1 MKNLKLDLFNFK
13 RELSMEE
20 TELSH
25 IIEGFIQNCDDYSER
40 ELVHNLNEK
49 LLPHSWDNKVKNLM
63 ESFTQELE
71 VEPFNYNLKHLYKI
85 IDRKNYGQLYRP
97 AMSSILNII
106 NIQGDDSKM
115 EAIMNELTIHD
126 WIPEV
131 KQFLQGY
138 TENPI
143 EIQNYKNS
151 GKGTKVYTL
160 VEKVEEGH
168 IAFIADRWFLI
179 GEDEVKQTLLEDHIE
194 DKEKMQEF
202 RILEKALSLSEIE
215 DDKISFRIDEN
226 LILSLSTK
234 NNKEVF
240 LNEEKLDKET
250 TLENLFDSKIIPWM
264 KKEYY
269 VLASTTAQNIDK
281 FVDLDVALRV
291 TNNLYPYLEATV
303 FNYKDKLYVYT
314 KDQRRGSAFYEYA
327 SPNDLIIDIQK
338 DLDYDLTP
346 FVENKLSKELK
357 HLRALEDK
365 EKKIEEKIKDC
376 NSSIKMLKENEELV
390 NEDEKLKQTFN
401 NLLIYKHELYKNLN
415 TVKESKVNAKRN
427 IK

>member
-13 RELSMEE
+13 RELTIDES
-20 TELSH
+20 ELTVIVES
-25 IIEGFIQNCDDYSER
+25 FISKYDDYSER
-40 ELVHNLNEK
+40 ELVNLLSER
-49 LLPHSWDNKVKNLM
+49 LLPHTWDNKVKNLL
-63 ESFTQELE
+63 ESFKDELE
-71 VEPFNYNLKHLYKI
+71 TEPLNYNLKHLFKV
-85 IDRKNYGQLYRP
+85 IDRKNHGQLYRP
-97 AMSSILNII
+97 AISSILNII
-106 NIQGDDSKM
+106 NIQDDDSKM

-138 TENPI
+138 SNSPI
-143 EIQNYKNS
+143 EIQNYNNS

-160 VEKVEEGH
+160 VEKVEGGH
-168 IAFIADRWFLI
+168 LAYLNDRWFLI
-179 GEDEVKQTLLEDHIE
+179 AENEIKQTLLENHID
-194 DKEKMQEF
+194 DKDKMQEF

-215 DDKISFRIDEN
+215 NDKISFRIDEN
-226 LILSLSTK
+226 LVLSLSTK
-234 NNKEVF
+234 NNKDVY
-240 LNEEKLDKET
+240 LNEDKLDKET
-250 TLENLFDSKIIPWM
+250 TLENLFDSKIIPWL
-264 KKEYY
+264 KRDYY

-291 TNNLYPYLEATV
+291 TNNLHPYLESTV
-303 FNYKDKLYVYT
+303 FNYKDKLYVYS
-314 KDQRRGSAFYEYA
+314 KDQRRGSSFYEYS
-327 SPNDLIIDIQK
+327 SPNDLIVDIQK

-376 NSSIKMLKENEELV
+376 NESIGILKENEKLM
-390 NEDEKLKQTFN
+390 NEDKKLKLTFN
-401 NLLIYKHELYKNLN
+401 NLIIYKHELYKNLN
-415 TVKESKVNAKRN
+415 VIKEDKLNTKRN

>member
-13 RELSMEE
+13 RELSMDES
-20 TELSH
+20 ELSV
-25 IIEGFIQNCDDYSER
+25 IVEGFIRKYDDYSER
-40 ELVHNLNEK
+40 ELVQNLNEK
-49 LLPHSWDNKVKNLM
+49 LMPHSWDNKVKNLM
-63 ESFTQELE
+63 ESFTEELE
-71 VEPFNYNLKHLYKI
+71 TEPLNYNLKHLYKI
-85 IDRKNYGQLYRP
+85 IDRKNHGQLYRP
-97 AMSSILNII
+97 AINSILNII
-106 NIQGDDSKM
+106 NIQGEDSKM

-138 TENPI
+138 SSNPI

-168 IAFIADRWFLI
+168 LAFIADRWFLI
-179 GEDEVKQTLLEDHIE
+179 GEDEVKQTLLENHIE

-234 NNKEVF
+234 NNKDVF

-250 TLENLFDSKIIPWM
+250 TLENLFDSKIIPWL

-291 TNNLYPYLEATV
+291 TNNLHPYLEATV

-376 NSSIKMLKENEELV
+376 NNSIEMLNENGELV

-415 TVKESKVNAKRN
+415 TIKEDKVNAKRN

>member
-1 MKNLKLDLFNFK
+1 MKNLKLELFNFK
-13 RELSMEE
+13 RNLTIDESDLGF
-20 TELSH
+20 
-25 IIEGFIQNCDDYSER
+25 IIEGFVQNFEDYSEK
-40 ELVHNLNEK
+40 ELVQSLNER
-49 LLPHSWDNKVKNLM
+49 LLPHTWDNKVKNLL
-63 ESFTQELE
+63 ESFTEEIETQPL
-71 VEPFNYNLKHLYKI
+71 NYNLKHLFKT
-85 IDRKNYGQLYRP
+85 IDRKNHGQLYRP
-97 AMSSILNII
+97 AMSSILDII
-106 NIQGDDSKM
+106 NLQDDDSKM
-115 EAIMNELTIHD
+115 EAIMNELTMHD

-138 TENPI
+138 SNNPI
-143 EIQNYKNS
+143 EIQNYNNS
-151 GKGTKVYTL
+151 GNGTKVYTL
-160 VEKVEEGH
+160 VEKVEAGH
-168 IAFIADRWFLI
+168 IAYIADRWFLI
-179 GEDEVKQTLLEDHIE
+179 GENEIKQTLLEDHFT
-194 DKEKMQEF
+194 DKAKLQEF

-215 DDKISFRIDEN
+215 GNKISFRIDEN
-226 LILSLSTK
+226 LVLSISTK
-234 NNKEVF
+234 NNKDIF
-240 LNEEKLDKET
+240 LNEEKLDIET
-250 TLENLFDSKIIPWM
+250 TLENLFDSKIIPWL
-264 KKEYY
+264 KRDYY

-291 TNNLYPYLEATV
+291 TNKMQPYLEATV
-303 FNYKDKLYVYT
+303 FNYKDKLYIYS

-376 NSSIKMLKENEELV
+376 NSSIEMLKENEELV

-415 TVKESKVNAKRN
+415 SIKEDKINAKRN

>member
-13 RELSMEE
+13 RELSMDES
-20 TELSH
+20 ELSF
-25 IIEGFIQNCDDYSER
+25 IIEGFIQGYDNYSEK
-40 ELVHNLNEK
+40 ELIQSLNEK

-63 ESFTQELE
+63 ESFNDDLE
-71 VEPFNYNLKHLYKI
+71 AEPLNYNLKHLYKV
-85 IDRKNYGQLYRP
+85 IDRKNHGKLYRP
-97 AMSSILNII
+97 AINSILNII
-106 NIQGDDSKM
+106 NLQDDDSKM
-115 EAIMNELTIHD
+115 EAILNELTIYD

-138 TENPI
+138 SSNPI

-151 GKGTKVYTL
+151 GEATKVYTL
-160 VEKVEEGH
+160 VEKVEQGH
-168 IAFIADRWFLI
+168 IAFVDDRWFLI
-179 GEDEVKQTLLEDHIE
+179 SDDEIKQTLLEDHIT
-194 DKEKMQEF
+194 DKEKLHEF
-202 RILEKALSLSEIE
+202 RILEKALSMSDIN

-226 LILSLSTK
+226 LTLSISTK
-234 NNKEVF
+234 NNKDVF
-240 LNEEKLDKET
+240 LNEEKLDTET
-250 TLENLFDSKIIPWM
+250 TLENLFDSRIIPWM
-264 KKEYY
+264 KKDYY

-281 FVDLDVALRV
+281 FVDLDVALKI
-291 TNNLYPYLEATV
+291 TNKLHPYLEATV

-314 KDQRRGSAFYEYA
+314 KDQRRGSAFYEYS

-376 NSSIKMLKENEELV
+376 NSSIEMLKENEELV
-390 NEDEKLKQTFN
+390 NEDAKLKQTFN
-401 NLLIYKHELYKNLN
+401 NLLIYKHEL
-415 TVKESKVNAKRN
+415 
-427 IK
+427 I

>member
-13 RELSMEE
+13 RTLTIDESDLTQVVE
-20 TELSH
+20 T
-25 IIEGFIQNCDDYSER
+25 FIQKYDDFSER
-40 ELVHNLNEK
+40 ELVQNLTER
-49 LLPHSWDNKVKNLM
+49 LMPYSWDNKVKNLM
-63 ESFTQELE
+63 ESFKEELDN
-71 VEPFNYNLKHLYKI
+71 EPLSYNLKHLYKV
-85 IDRKNYGQLYRP
+85 IDRKNHGQLYRP

-106 NIQGDDSKM
+106 NLENDDSKM

-138 TENPI
+138 SNNPI
-143 EIQNYKNS
+143 EIQNYRNS

-160 VEKVEEGH
+160 VEKVDEGH
-168 IAFIADRWFLI
+168 LAFVGDRWFLI
-179 GEDEVKQTLLEDHIE
+179 GENEVKQTLLENHIE

-226 LILSLSTK
+226 LILSISTK
-234 NNKEVF
+234 NNKDVF
-240 LNEEKLDKET
+240 LNEEKLDTET
-250 TLENLFDSKIIPWM
+250 TLENLFDSKIIPWL
-264 KKEYY
+264 KRDYY

-291 TNNLYPYLEATV
+291 TNNLHPYLEATI

-346 FVENKLSKELK
+346 FVENKLSKELL

-365 EKKIEEKIKDC
+365 EKKIEEKIRDC
-376 NSSIKMLKENEELV
+376 NASIDMLKENEELV
-390 NEDEKLKQTFN
+390 NEDAKLKQTFN

-415 TVKESKVNAKRN
+415 SIKEAKVNAKRN

>member
-13 RELSMEE
+13 RNLTIDESELSV
-20 TELSH
+20 
-25 IIEGFIQNCDDYSER
+25 IIEGFVSNYDDFSER

-49 LLPHSWDNKVKNLM
+49 LMPHTWDNKVKNLL
-63 ESFTQELE
+63 ESFKEELE
-71 VEPFNYNLKHLYKI
+71 TQPLNYNLKHLYKVV
-85 IDRKNYGQLYRP
+85 DRKNHGQLYRP
-97 AMSSILNII
+97 AISSILNII
-106 NIQGDDSKM
+106 NLSDDDSKM

-138 TENPI
+138 SNNPI
-143 EIQNYKNS
+143 EIQNFKNS
-151 GKGTKVYTL
+151 GQGTKVYTL
-160 VEKVEEGH
+160 VEKVEDGH
-168 IAFIADRWFLI
+168 IAFLNDRWFLI
-179 GEDEVKQTLLEDHIE
+179 GENEIKQTLLEDHIE
-194 DKEKMQEF
+194 DQEKMQEF
-202 RILEKALSLSEIE
+202 RVLEKALSLSEIE
-215 DDKISFRIDEN
+215 GEKISFRIDEN
-226 LILSLSTK
+226 LVLSISTK
-234 NNKEVF
+234 NNKDVF

-250 TLENLFDSKIIPWM
+250 TLENLFDSRIIPWL
-264 KKEYY
+264 KKDYY

-291 TNNLYPYLEATV
+291 TNNLHPYLEATI
-303 FNYKDKLYVYT
+303 FNYKDKLYTYT
-314 KDQRRGSAFYEYA
+314 KDQRRGSTFYEYS

-357 HLRALEDK
+357 SLRALEDK
-365 EKKIEEKIKDC
+365 EKKIEEKILDC
-376 NSSIKMLKENEELV
+376 NSSIEMLKEDIELV

-415 TVKESKVNAKRN
+415 NIKENKINAKRN